1 MSQEYISDIVMKSPS
16 NAYIQGMQI
25 IIFIKI
31 QVFSFPVDT
40 LRMKMNNNPQS
51 FISGWK
57 VHTK

>member
-25 IIFIKI
+25 IIYKI

-51 FISGWK
+51 FI
-57 VHTK
+57 